1 MAKQFLSLL
10 IAACLSPALF
20 AKTEIQW
27 WHAMGGALEKNL
39 EAITDGF
46 NASQDRYE
54 VIPVN
59 KGNYRDTMTAAI
71 SAFRAQQQ
79 PTIVQVYEVGTA
91 TMMAAK
97 GAIYP
102 VEDLI
107 TDYGGTLDKSAFL
120 PAVISYYETPEGK
133 LLSMPFNSS
142 TPVLWINRD
151 MFAKA
156 GIQKPPKTWAQMD
169 AAAAELR
176 KAGFPCGYTTA
187 WQSWVLIENYSAWN
201 NLPMGTEEN
210 GFAGFNTR
218 FTFNNP
224 QLIHRLQTI
233 KDSGNFV
240 YGGRN
245 DDAMTLFLNQ
255 KCAMFLESSASYSG
269 IAEGARF
276 AFENAMMPY
285 DQDVVEAPQN
295 SIIGGATLWVL
306 RGKSDAQYEAAA
318 AFLDYLSKPEV
329 QAKWHQD
336 TGYVPITTAAYRLAK
351 EQGYYKK
358 NPYGE
363 TAIEQLA
370 LHRPTVNSRGIRF
383 GNMAQIRDVINTEL
397 ETLWSG
403 KKTAREAM
411 DAAVKKGNALLR
423 AFEKENVRD

>member
-1 MAKQFLSLL
+1 MTKRFLALI
-10 IAACLSPALF
+10 IAAWMSQIVD

-39 EAITDGF
+39 KEITDGF

-54 VIPVN
+54 VVPVN
-59 KGNYRDTMTAAI
+59 KGNYQDTMTAAI
-71 SAFRAQQQ
+71 SAFRAHQQ

-107 TDYGGTLDKSAFL
+107 AKYGGTLDKSAFL

-142 TPVLWINRD
+142 SPVLFYNQD
-151 MFAKA
+151 MFSKA
-156 GIQKPPKTWAQMD
+156 HIQRPPRTWAEMD
-169 AAAAELR
+169 EAGAKLR
-176 KAGFPCGYTTA
+176 KAGFQCGYTTA
-187 WQSWVLIENYSAWN
+187 WQSWVLVENYSAWN
-201 NLPMGTEEN
+201 NLAMGTEEN

-233 KDSGNFV
+233 KDSGNFI

-245 DDAMTLFLNQ
+245 DDAITLFLNQ
-255 KCAMFLESSASYSG
+255 KCAMFLGSSASYRG
-269 IAEGARF
+269 IAENAKFKF
-276 AFENAMMPY
+276 ANAVMPY
-285 DQDVVEAPQN
+285 DHEVVAAPQN

-306 RGKSDAQYEAAA
+306 QGKSDAQYEAAA
-318 AFLDYLSKPEV
+318 AFLNYLSQPEV
-329 QAKWHQD
+329 QLKWHEE

-351 EQGYYKK
+351 KQGYYQK

-363 TAIEQLA
+363 TAIKELS
-370 LHRPTVNSRGIRF
+370 LNRPTVNSRGIRF
-383 GNMAQIRDVINTEL
+383 GNMVQIRNLINTEL
-397 ETLWSG
+397 EYLWSG

-411 DAAVKKGNALLR
+411 NTAVKNGNAVLR
-423 AFEKENVRD
+423 AFEKNNIGN

>member
-1 MAKQFLSLL
+1 MAKRFLALI
-10 IAACLSPALF
+10 IAACVSQMVD

-39 EAITDGF
+39 KEITDGF

-54 VIPVN
+54 VVPVN
-59 KGNYRDTMTAAI
+59 KGNYQDTMTAAI
-71 SAFRAQQQ
+71 SAFRAHQQ

-107 TDYGGTLDKSAFL
+107 AGYGGTLDKSAFL

-142 TPVLWINRD
+142 TPVLWYNQD
-151 MFAKA
+151 MFERA
-156 GIQKPPKTWAQMD
+156 GIQRPPKTWAEMDD
-169 AAAAELR
+169 AAAKLR
-176 KAGFPCGYTTA
+176 KAGFQCGYTTA

-210 GFAGFNTR
+210 GFTGFNTR

-233 KDSGNFV
+233 RDSENFI

-269 IAEGARF
+269 IAENAKFRF
-276 AFENAMMPY
+276 ANAMMPY
-285 DQDVVEAPQN
+285 DQEVVEAPQN

-306 RGKSDAQYEAAA
+306 QGKSDAQYEAAA
-318 AFLDYLSKPEV
+318 AFLNYLSQPEV
-329 QAKWHQD
+329 QAKWHEE
-336 TGYVPITTAAYRLAK
+336 TGYVPITTEAYRLAK
-351 EQGYYKK
+351 KQGYYQK
-358 NPYGE
+358 NPYGK
-363 TAIEQLA
+363 TAIRA
-370 LHRPTVNSRGIRF
+370 LSLNRPTVNSRGIRF
-383 GNMAQIRDVINTEL
+383 GNMVQIRNLINTEL
-397 ETLWSG
+397 EYLWSG

-411 DAAVKKGNALLR
+411 NTAVEKGNALLR
-423 AFEKENVRD
+423 TFEKTNAGN